1 MAKNGVLLV
10 CAMAIRGQD
19 MLTAPSVNVKDVVGL
34 FALGLAQQRMKRK
47 ADPKRRDI
55 TFMIG
60 LAER

>member
-34 FALGLAQQRMKRK
+34 FALGLVSNALRRCHGK
-47 ADPKRRDI
+47 A
-55 TFMIG
+55 M
-60 LAER
+60 